1 MPKVKVHRTSPSL
14 DMTPMVDLAF
24 LLVTFFML
32 ISKFAPEEVL
42 VVDTP
47 SATSEIKAP
56 DSNII
61 TISIGN
67 DERVFI
73 GVDDKNTKLRLI
85 DKISEKYGVAF
96 TDAEKQTFASL
107 ASFGVPISQL
117 KSYLS
122 LTPEDMKKVNQPG
135 IPIDS
140 TRNELRD
147 WVQQARYSNPQSI
160 VAIKG
165 DQKAGYPV
173 AGRVIEIL
181 QDINVNRFNLVTD
194 MEVKPVIKR

>member
-1 MPKVKVHRTSPSL
+1 MPKVKPHRSSPSL

-47 SATSEIKAP
+47 SATTEIKAP
-56 DSNII
+56 DANVI

-67 DERVFI
+67 DERVFF

-96 TDAEKQTFASL
+96 TDAEKQTFSTL
-107 ASFGVPISQL
+107 GSFGVPIAQL

-122 LTPEDMKKVNQPG
+122 MNPEDMKKVNQPG

-140 TRNELRD
+140 TRNELGD
-147 WVQQARYSNPQSI
+147 WVQLARYSNPQSV

-165 DQKAGYPV
+165 DQTAGYPI

-181 QDINVNRFNLVTD
+181 QDKNINRFNLVTD
-194 MEVKPVIKR
+194 MEAKPRNL

>member
-1 MPKVKVHRTSPSL
+1 MPKVKIHRTSPSL

-61 TISIGN
+61 TISIGQ
-67 DERVFI
+67 DERVFF

-96 TDAEKQTFASL
+96 TDAEKQTFSSL
-107 ASFGVPISQL
+107 ASFGVPIPQL

-122 LTPEDMKKVNQPG
+122 MTPEQMKQVNQPG

-140 TRNELRD
+140 ARNELGD
-147 WVQQARYSNPQSI
+147 WVQLARYSNPQSI

-165 DQKAGYPV
+165 DGSAGYPV

-181 QDINVNRFNLVTD
+181 QEKNVNRFNLITD
-194 MEVKPVIKR
+194 MEVKPRNL

>member
-1 MPKVKVHRTSPSL
+1 MPKVKIHRTSPSL

-56 DSNII
+56 DANII

-67 DERVFI
+67 DERVFF

-96 TDAEKQTFASL
+96 TDTEKQTFSTL
-107 ASFGVPISQL
+107 ASFGVPINQL

-122 LTPEDMKKVNQPG
+122 MNPEAMKKVNQPG

-140 TRNELRD
+140 TRNELGD
-147 WVQQARYSNPQSI
+147 WVQLARYSNPQSI

-165 DQKAGYPV
+165 DGKAGYPI

-181 QDINVNRFNLVTD
+181 QEKNVNRFNLVTD
-194 MEVKPVIKR
+194 MEVKPRNL

>member
-1 MPKVKVHRTSPSL
+1 MPKVKIHRTSPSL

-47 SATSEIKAP
+47 SSVSEIKMP
-56 DSNII
+56 DANVI

-67 DERVFI
+67 DERVFF
-73 GVDDKNTKLRLI
+73 GVDDKKTKLRLI
-85 DKISEKYGVAF
+85 DNISSKYGVGF
-96 TDAEKQTFASL
+96 TEEERQVFATL
-107 ASFGVPISQL
+107 GSFGVPISQL
-117 KSYLS
+117 KSFLNLS
-122 LTPEDMKKVNQPG
+122 AEEQKRFQQPG

-140 TRNELRD
+140 ARNELGD
-147 WVQQARYSNPQSI
+147 WVLQARYANPQSV

-165 DQKAGYPV
+165 DGSAGYPV
-173 AGRVIEIL
+173 AGRVIDIL
-181 QDINVNRFNLVTD
+181 QDKNINRFNLVTD
-194 MEVKPVIKR
+194 MEAKPRNL

>member
-47 SATSEIKAP
+47 SSISEIKMP

-67 DERVFI
+67 DERVFV

-85 DKISEKYGVAF
+85 DRIGEKYGIAF
-96 TDAEKQTFASL
+96 TDQEKQTFSTL
-107 ASFGVPISQL
+107 ASWGVPVNQL
-117 KSYLS
+117 KGYLS
-122 LTPEDMKKVNQPG
+122 LSPEDMKKVNQPG

-140 TRNELRD
+140 TRNELGD
-147 WVQQARYSNPQSI
+147 WVQQARYSNPQSV

-165 DQKAGYPV
+165 DGTAGYPV

-181 QDINVNRFNLVTD
+181 QDKNVNRFNLVTD
-194 MEVKPVIKR
+194 MEAKPKNL

>member
-1 MPKVKVHRTSPSL
+1 
-14 DMTPMVDLAF
+14 MTPMVDLAF

-47 SATSEIKAP
+47 SATTEIKAP
-56 DSNII
+56 DANVI

-67 DERVFI
+67 DERVFF

-85 DKISEKYGVAF
+85 DKISEKYGVGF
-96 TDAEKQTFASL
+96 TQPEKEVFASL

-117 KSYLS
+117 KSYLA
-122 LTPEDMKKVNQPG
+122 LKPEDQKKVNQPG

-140 TRNELRD
+140 TRNELGD
-147 WVQQARYSNPQSI
+147 WVQLARYSNPQSI

-165 DQKAGYPV
+165 DQTAGYPT

-181 QDINVNRFNLVTD
+181 QEKNVNRFNLVTD
-194 MEVKPVIKR
+194 MEVKPRNL

>member
-1 MPKVKVHRTSPSL
+1 
-14 DMTPMVDLAF
+14 MTPMVDLAF

-47 SATSEIKAP
+47 SATTEIKAP
-56 DSNII
+56 DANVI

-67 DERVFI
+67 DERVFF
-73 GVDDKNTKLRLI
+73 GVDDKATKLRLI
-85 DKISEKYGVAF
+85 DKISEKYGVGF
-96 TDAEKQTFASL
+96 TQPEKDVFASL

-117 KSYLS
+117 KSYLA
-122 LTPEDMKKVNQPG
+122 LKPEDQKKVNQPG

-140 TRNELRD
+140 ARNELGD
-147 WVQQARYSNPQSI
+147 WVQLARYSNPQSI

-165 DQKAGYPV
+165 DQTAGYPV

-181 QDINVNRFNLVTD
+181 QDKNVNRFNLVTD
-194 MEVKPVIKR
+194 MEVKPVIK

>member
-56 DSNII
+56 DANVI

-67 DERVFI
+67 DERVFF

-96 TDAEKQTFASL
+96 TDTEKQTFSTL
-107 ASFGVPISQL
+107 ASFGVPVNQL

-122 LTPEDMKKVNQPG
+122 LDPEAMKNVNQPG

-140 TRNELRD
+140 VSNELGD
-147 WVQQARYSNPQSI
+147 WVQLARYSNPQSI

-165 DQKAGYPV
+165 DQTAGYPT

-181 QDINVNRFNLVTD
+181 QEKNVNRFNLVTD
-194 MEVKPVIKR
+194 MEVKPVIK

>member
-1 MPKVKVHRTSPSL
+1 MGKVKVNRTSPSL

-47 SATSEIKAP
+47 SSISEIKLP
-56 DSNII
+56 DANVM

-67 DERVFI
+67 DERVFF

-85 DKISEKYGVAF
+85 DKMSEKYGVSF

-122 LTPEDMKKVNQPG
+122 MSPEDMGKVAQPG

-140 TRNELRD
+140 TSNELGD
-147 WVQQARYSNPQSI
+147 WVQQTRYSNPQSI

-165 DQKAGYPV
+165 DGASGYPV

-181 QDINVNRFNLVTD
+181 QDKNVNRFNLVTD
-194 MEVKPVIKR
+194 MEARPKNLK

>member
-1 MPKVKVHRTSPSL
+1 MPKVKPHRSSPSL

-47 SATSEIKAP
+47 SATTEIKAP
-56 DSNII
+56 DANII

-67 DERVFI
+67 DERVFF

-96 TDAEKQTFASL
+96 TDAEKQTFSTL
-107 ASFGVPISQL
+107 GSFGVPIAQL

-122 LTPEDMKKVNQPG
+122 MAPDQMKQVNQPG

-140 TRNELRD
+140 TSNELGD
-147 WVQQARYSNPQSI
+147 WVQLARYSNPQSV

-165 DQKAGYPV
+165 DQTAGYPV

-181 QDINVNRFNLVTD
+181 QDKNINRFNLVTD
-194 MEVKPVIKR
+194 MEAKPRNL

>member
-1 MPKVKVHRTSPSL
+1 MPKVKPHRTSPSL

-47 SATSEIKAP
+47 SSISEIKAP

-67 DERVFI
+67 DERVFV

-85 DKISEKYGVAF
+85 DKIGQKYGIAF
-96 TDAEKQTFASL
+96 TDAEKQTFSTL
-107 ASFGVPISQL
+107 ASWGVPINQL

-122 LTPEDMKKVNQPG
+122 MKPEEMKAVHQPG

-140 TRNELRD
+140 VNNQLGD

-165 DQKAGYPV
+165 DGTAGYPV

-181 QDINVNRFNLVTD
+181 QDKNVNRFNLVTD
-194 MEVKPVIKR
+194 MEAKPRNL

>member
-1 MPKVKVHRTSPSL
+1 MPKVKPHRTSPSL

-47 SATSEIKAP
+47 SATTEIKAP
-56 DSNII
+56 DANVI

-67 DERVFI
+67 DERVFF
-73 GVDDKNTKLRLI
+73 GVDDKATKLRLI
-85 DKISEKYGVAF
+85 DKISEKYGVGF
-96 TDAEKQTFASL
+96 TQPEKDVFASL

-117 KSYLS
+117 KSYLA
-122 LTPEDMKKVNQPG
+122 LKPEDQKKVNQPG

-140 TRNELRD
+140 ARNELGD
-147 WVQQARYSNPQSI
+147 WVQLARYSNPQSI

-165 DQKAGYPV
+165 DQTAGYPV

-181 QDINVNRFNLVTD
+181 QDKNVNRFNLVTD
-194 MEVKPVIKR
+194 MEVKPVIK

>member
-1 MPKVKVHRTSPSL
+1 MPKVKPHRSSPSL

-47 SATSEIKAP
+47 SATTEIKAP
-56 DSNII
+56 DANII

-67 DERVFI
+67 DERVFF

-96 TDAEKQTFASL
+96 TDAEKQTFSTL
-107 ASFGVPISQL
+107 GSFGVPIAQL

-122 LTPEDMKKVNQPG
+122 MAPDQMKKVNQPG

-140 TRNELRD
+140 TSNELGD
-147 WVQQARYSNPQSI
+147 WVQLARYSNPQSV

-165 DQKAGYPV
+165 DQTAGYPV

-181 QDINVNRFNLVTD
+181 QDKNINRFNLVTD
-194 MEVKPVIKR
+194 MEAKPRNL

>member
-47 SATSEIKAP
+47 SATTEIKAP
-56 DSNII
+56 DANVI

-67 DERVFI
+67 DERVFF

-96 TDAEKQTFASL
+96 TQQEKDVFASL
-107 ASFGVPISQL
+107 ASFGVPIAQL
-117 KSYLS
+117 KSYLA
-122 LTPEDMKKVNQPG
+122 LKPEDQKKVNQPG

-140 TRNELRD
+140 TRNELGD
-147 WVQQARYSNPQSI
+147 WVQLARYSNPQSV

-165 DQKAGYPV
+165 DQTAKFPV
-173 AGRVIEIL
+173 AERVIAIL
-181 QDINVNRFNLVTD
+181 QDKNVNRFNLVTD
-194 MEVKPVIKR
+194 MEAKPRNL

>member
-47 SATSEIKAP
+47 SSVSEVKLP
-56 DSNII
+56 ESNII

-67 DERVFI
+67 DERVFF
-73 GVDDKNTKLRLI
+73 GVDSKSTKLKLI
-85 DKISEKYGVAF
+85 DKISEKYGVGF

-107 ASFGVPISQL
+107 GSFGVPISQL
-117 KSYLS
+117 KSFLALS
-122 LTPEDMKKVNQPG
+122 GEDQKKVNQPG
-135 IPIDS
+135 IPVDS
-140 TRNELRD
+140 ARNELGD
-147 WVQQARYSNPQSI
+147 WVQLARYSNPQSV

-165 DQKAGYPV
+165 DGTAGYPV
-173 AGRVIEIL
+173 AGRVIATL
-181 QDINVNRFNLVTD
+181 QEKNVNRFNLVTD
-194 MEVKPVIKR
+194 MEIRPVIK